1 MDSNFLVDL
10 DQDHPGFKDASYR
23 AQRDQIARLASEYL
37 KKREYNQKLE
47 LPVIKYEKSQH
58 ELWNHLYTTIL
69 SRYEKYAVTNVYEG
83 LLNLKLNPD
92 RIPTLGEVND
102 SLYPRTGF
110 RVVPV
115 SGLVTSRYFF
125 SCLENRE
132 FYCTQY
138 IRHSS
143 KPDFTPEPDICHDVI
158 GHVPLLMDPKIAHCY
173 VQFAKAAVK
182 ASDDQIKKLEN
193 LYWFTVEYGLVYE
206 DDLLKTWG
214 AGNLSSYSDLRRC
227 VDSNQIRHL
236 EFDIDLMCNTNYDPT
251 IQQQLLFVANSL
263 DQALDDL
270 SDYFESEYGVE
281 NLV

>member
-227 VDSNQIRHL
+227 VDSSQIRRL